1 MKKQVCSS
9 LLALT
14 MTLGMVTPA
23 LAAETEN
30 KCSLPRVPAPQRVR
44 RTPATWI
51 VPCAAQREHR

>member
-23 LAAETEN
+23 LAAQRT
-30 KCSLPRVPAPQRVR
+30 KCSLPRVPAPRRVR
-44 RTPATWI
+44 RKPATWI